1 MTCTIRG
8 PCELDLPNAAPLAQ
22 AGDIEALE
30 DMRMLDDGDSALER
44 ALGTADPIRVNAMN
58 GRITVLF
65 RARAPP

>member
-1 MTCTIRG
+1 M
-8 PCELDLPNAAPLAQ
+8 DLPSASRLTQ
-22 AGDIEALE
+22 IGDIEVPE

-44 ALGTADPIRVNAMN
+44 ALGTADPIRESTIN